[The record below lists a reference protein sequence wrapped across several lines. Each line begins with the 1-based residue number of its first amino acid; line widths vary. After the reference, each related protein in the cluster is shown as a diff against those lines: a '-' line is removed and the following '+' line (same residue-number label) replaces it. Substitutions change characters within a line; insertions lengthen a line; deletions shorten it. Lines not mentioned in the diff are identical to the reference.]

1 MSSSLRIGVV
11 GLGIGQ
17 QHLRCYREIEG
28 VEIAA
33 VADVSQ
39 KAAEK
44 CAAEYGGQV
53 FTDMNVMLESANLDA
68 ISLCTPPRSHAEL
81 TEAAAKAG
89 VHVLCEKPMA
99 PTVADCDRMIT
110 ACTEAGVH
118 LMIGQKK
125 RFHPN
130 IQRVKKLSEDEF
142 GPVRWAVCKY
152 ALGKVDKEW
161 FWDEKDGGGPLL
173 ENSIH
178 TIDMLRFLMGEIKRV
193 YAEGGNFF
201 APKFAP
207 QLDVAT
213 YTFRFENGAI
223 ASVGSGM
230 ASEWAFAN
238 DHFYFALDGAEI
250 RLQGSFDRPDG
261 WWLGRRDNPSKPEE
275 ETLTGI
281 DCFALE
287 IKHFVECIRSGE
299 RPFVTGEDGRGSVAA
314 CLAVKESARTGLP
327 IEL

>member
-1 MSSSLRIGVV
+1 MSSTIKVGIV
-11 GLGIGQ
+11 GLGIGK
-17 QHLRCYREIEG
+17 QHLRCYQEIDG

-33 VADVSQ
+33 VADVSRE
-39 KAAEK
+39 AAET
-44 CAAEYGGQV
+44 CAKEYGGQA
-53 FTDMNVMLESANLDA
+53 FIDANEMLRSTGLDA

-81 TEAAAKAG
+81 TEAAAKTG

-99 PTVADCDRMIT
+99 PSVSDCDRMIN
-110 ACTEAGVH
+110 ACSDASVH

-130 IQRVKKLSEDEF
+130 VQKVKRLSEEEF

-152 ALGKVDKEW
+152 ALGKVEKEW
-161 FWDEKDGGGPLL
+161 FWDEEDGGGPLL
-173 ENSIH
+173 ENSVH
-178 TIDMLRFLMGEIKRV
+178 TIDMLRFLMGDIKRV

-213 YTFRFENGAI
+213 YTFRFENGSI

-238 DHFYFALDGAEI
+238 EHLYFALDGAEI
-250 RLQGSFDRPDG
+250 RLHGSFDRPES
-261 WWLGRRDNPSKPEE
+261 WWLGRRDNPAEPEE
-275 ETLTGI
+275 ETLTGV

-287 IKHFVECIRSGE
+287 ISHFVECIRSGE
-299 RPFVTGEDGRGSVAA
+299 RPFVTGEDGRGSIAA
-314 CLAVKESARTGLP
+314 CLAVKESARTGHP

>member
-1 MSSSLRIGVV
+1 MSSLRIGVV

-17 QHLRCYREIEG
+17 QHLRCYQDIEG

-33 VADVSQ
+33 VADVSRE
-39 KAAEK
+39 AAEK
-44 CAAEYGGQV
+44 CATEYGGQV
-53 FTDMNVMLESANLDA
+53 FTDVNEMLESANLDA
-68 ISLCTPPRSHAEL
+68 LSLCTPPRSHAEL

-99 PTVADCDRMIT
+99 STVADCDRMIA
-110 ACTEAGVH
+110 ACADAGVH
-118 LMIGQKK
+118 LLIGQKK

-130 IQRVKKLSEDEF
+130 IQRVKKMSEDEF

-161 FWDEKDGGGPLL
+161 FWDEEDGGGPLL

-193 YAEGGNFF
+193 YAEGGNLFT
-201 APKFAP
+201 PKFAP

-250 RLQGSFDRPDG
+250 RLQGGFDRPDG
-261 WWLGRRDNPSKPEE
+261 WWLGRRDNPTEPEE
-275 ETLTGI
+275 ETLTGV

-287 IKHFVECIRSGE
+287 INHFVECIRSGE
-299 RPFVTGEDGRGSVAA
+299 RPFVTGEDGRGSIAA
-314 CLAVKESARTGLP
+314 CLAVKESARTEQP